1 MRIVFVHPNYHSGGA
16 EIAGNWPPAW
26 VAYLTGSLRRAGF
39 DDIHFIDAMTHHI
52 GPEALREKLAALKP
66 DVVGTTAIT
75 PAIYE
80 AEAVL
85 KLAQEVAPNAVRVL
99 GGIHGTFMFRQ
110 VLSEAPWVDVIVR
123 GEGEEIMVALAE
135 AIRDGRWP
143 TERRKIKGLAFRDGE
158 EIVATQAA
166 STVKDLDGIDPDWS
180 ILEWDKYIYVPL
192 NKRVAI
198 PNMARGC
205 PFTCSF
211 CSQWKFWRDYR
222 VRDPI
227 KVVDEIE
234 RLVNDH
240 DVGFFI
246 LADEEPTINRK
257 KFIDF
262 CEELIRR
269 DLPRRI
275 QWGINT
281 RVTDIMRDKDL
292 LPLYRKA
299 GLVHVSLGTE
309 AAAQMK
315 LDQFNKETTVAQ
327 NKEAIKLLRD
337 ADIFV
342 EAQFIVG
349 LDNETPETLEETYR
363 MAWDWQPDLANWA
376 MYTPW
381 PFTPLFQELRDQ
393 VEVFDYSKYNFVT
406 PIMKPAAMTRG
417 ALLEGVLKNYRR
429 FYMQKA
435 LFHYPWRGT
444 GYRRKYLLGCLKAF
458 LKAGVQRQF
467 YDLGKHGYFSLK
479 SRDDLDFGFD
489 RTRTIAEAQMAD
501 WESTAERAAKKR
513 ERQEAI
519 RAQGKARAAERGAD
533 REAREPVRACGGGGQ
548 MAEFVLPDA
557 APQAAART
565 PAE

>member
-26 VAYLTGSLRRAGF
+26 VAYLAGALKSAGF
-39 DDIHFIDAMTHHI
+39 DDVHFIDAMTNNISDDSLHQQ
-52 GPEALREKLAALKP
+52 LADLQP

-75 PAIYE
+75 PSIYV
-80 AEAVL
+80 AEEVL
-85 KLAQEVAPNAVRVL
+85 KIAQSAAPNALRVL
-99 GGIHGTFMFRQ
+99 GGVHATFMYRQ
-110 VLSEAPWVDVIVR
+110 VLSEAPWIDVIVR
-123 GEGEEIMVALAE
+123 GEGEEILTALMHAVQAGE
-135 AIRDGRWP
+135 WP
-143 TERRKIKGLAFRDGE
+143 KNRRKIKGLAYIEGG
-158 EIVATQAA
+158 EIVATPAA
-166 STVKDLDGIDPDWS
+166 PTVKELDAITPDWS
-180 ILEWDKYIYVPL
+180 LLEWEKYIYVPL
-192 NKRVAI
+192 NRRVAI
-198 PNMARGC
+198 PSMARGC

-222 VRDPI
+222 VRDPK

-234 RLVNDH
+234 DLVENH
-240 DVGFFI
+240 GVGFFI
-246 LADEEPTINRK
+246 LADEEPTINRR
-257 KFIDF
+257 KFIEF
-262 CEELIRR
+262 CNELIARN
-269 DLPRRI
+269 LPDRV

-281 RVTDIMRDKDL
+281 RVTDIMRDKEL
-292 LPLYRKA
+292 LGLYRKA

-327 NKEAIKLLRD
+327 NKEAIRLLRE
-337 ADIFV
+337 ADIFT

-363 MAWDWQPDLANWA
+363 MAWDWQPDLANWS

-406 PIMKPAAMTRG
+406 PIMKPKSMTRG

-429 FYMQKA
+429 FYMKKA

-458 LKAGVQRQF
+458 FRAGVQRQF
-467 YDLGKHGYFSLK
+467 YDLGKHGYFSMTP
-479 SRDDLDFGFD
+479 RDNLDFGFD
-489 RTRTIAEAQMAD
+489 MNRTIADAQMAD
-501 WESTAERAAKKR
+501 WQASADIKRRADERRAAL
-513 ERQEAI
+513 
-519 RAQGKARAAERGAD
+519 RAQGKARAATRSAATKKG
-533 REAREPVRACGGGGQ
+533 PV
-548 MAEFVLPDA
+548 VA
-557 APQAAART
+557 AQ
-565 PAE
+565 

>member
-26 VAYLTGSLRRAGF
+26 VAYLAGALKSAGF
-39 DDIHFIDAMTHHI
+39 DDVHFIDAMTNNISDDSLHQQ
-52 GPEALREKLAALKP
+52 LADLQP

-75 PAIYE
+75 PSIYV
-80 AEAVL
+80 AEEVL
-85 KLAQEVAPNAVRVL
+85 KIAQSAAPNALRVL
-99 GGIHGTFMFRQ
+99 GGVHATFMYRQ
-110 VLSEAPWVDVIVR
+110 VLSEAPWIDVIVR
-123 GEGEEIMVALAE
+123 GEGEEIITALMHAVQAGE
-135 AIRDGRWP
+135 WP
-143 TERRKIKGLAFRDGE
+143 KNRSKIKGLAYIDGG
-158 EIVATQAA
+158 EIMATPAA
-166 STVKDLDGIDPDWS
+166 PTVKELDAITPDWS
-180 ILEWDKYIYVPL
+180 LLEWEKYIYVPL
-192 NKRVAI
+192 NRRVAI
-198 PNMARGC
+198 PSMARGC

-222 VRDPI
+222 VRDPK

-234 RLVNDH
+234 DLVENH
-240 DVGFFI
+240 GVGFFI
-246 LADEEPTINRK
+246 LADEEPTINRR
-257 KFIDF
+257 KFIEF
-262 CEELIRR
+262 CNELIARN
-269 DLPRRI
+269 LPDRV

-281 RVTDIMRDKDL
+281 RVTDIMRDKEL
-292 LPLYRKA
+292 LGLYRKA

-327 NKEAIKLLRD
+327 NKEAIRLLRE
-337 ADIFV
+337 ADIFT

-363 MAWDWQPDLANWA
+363 MAWDWQPDLANWS

-406 PIMKPAAMTRG
+406 PIMKPKSMTRG

-429 FYMQKA
+429 FYMKKA

-458 LKAGVQRQF
+458 FRAGVQRQF
-467 YDLGKHGYFSLK
+467 YDLGKHGYFSMTP
-479 SRDDLDFGFD
+479 RDNLDFGFD
-489 RTRTIAEAQMAD
+489 MNRTIADAQMAD
-501 WESTAERAAKKR
+501 WQASADIKRRADERRAAL
-513 ERQEAI
+513 
-519 RAQGKARAAERGAD
+519 RAQGKARAATRS
-533 REAREPVRACGGGGQ
+533 
-548 MAEFVLPDA
+548 
-557 APQAAART
+557 AAAEKD
-565 PAE
+565 PGVAAQ